1 MAFASIYVPNFI
13 LQAVLRAEPHLV
25 TETNSHAEKKPH
37 ADKKQPAKADWR
49 DEVVALIEGEPP
61 LCRVVAMS
69 ARAAQAGIE
78 LGMAKANAEQFA
90 GVEIRER
97 SRMQEK
103 SAHAALLDI
112 GWSIS
117 PRIEETAQDA
127 VAIDVAGLGHLFSS
141 GEEIGAQV
149 VARARECGLA
159 ANAAIAANVET
170 ALIAA
175 RGFAGVTVIPRG
187 EEAKYLSALP
197 VDVLLPAVF
206 NSTGFPPEQI
216 SEALQM
222 SETLQRWGV
231 RTCGAFAELPVLGL
245 SERLGQEGVRL
256 HALARGVNDRS
267 LAIAEAADF
276 FEEEMELDD
285 AVEELEPLSFL
296 LGRLLG
302 QLCARLSARAL
313 AAGAIRVRF
322 ELQPAFENA
331 FRPRQELF
339 REKKPP
345 GVYERTLQLPVPGHD
360 AKMLLKLL
368 RLRLQADAP
377 KAPIQTISVVAEAAR
392 PRAMQSGLFMP
403 SFPDPEKLEVTI
415 ARIANVVG
423 QGNVGAPAL
432 VDTHRPGEF
441 RLERFWVVE
450 AAEMKR
456 SVRRKEKDAAQTA
469 DQRAAQRH
477 FGEVEGASVG
487 GAAVERS
494 PALAPAAAS
503 FRMFRPSM
511 PARVELREGRPC
523 AVIFQGERGEVMAAS
538 GPWRTS
544 GEWWR
549 EDQWQQ
555 DEWDLEIKFAASVS
569 VSAAG
574 VRSRECPGDGIYRVY
589 YDALRRGWFVR
600 GIYD

>member
-13 LQAVLRAEPHLV
+13 LQAVLRAEP
-25 TETNSHAEKKPH
+25 EPAEKKPH
-37 ADKKQPAKADWR
+37 AKADQPGR
-49 DEVVALIEGEPP
+49 MFALIEGEPP
-61 LCRVVAMS
+61 LCKVVAMS
-69 ARAAQAGIE
+69 ERAARAGIE

-97 SRMQEK
+97 SRAQEK

-127 VAIDVAGLGHLFSS
+127 IAIDVAGLGHLFSS
-141 GEEIGAQV
+141 EEEIGAQLV
-149 VARARECGLA
+149 ERARQCGLA
-159 ANAAIAANVET
+159 ANAALAANVET

-206 NSTGFPPEQI
+206 NSAGFSADEI
-216 SEALQM
+216 SQALQM

-256 HALARGVNDRS
+256 HGLARGVNDRS

-331 FRPRQELF
+331 FRPSQELF

-345 GVYERTLQLPVPGHD
+345 GVYERTLQLPVPGRD

-377 KAPIQTISVVAEAAR
+377 KAPIQKLSVAAEAAR

-423 QGNVGAPAL
+423 EGNVGAPAL

-441 RLERFWVVE
+441 RLERFWVVD

-456 SVRRKEKDAAQTA
+456 GGKRKEKNAAQVPERC
-469 DQRAAQRH
+469 DEQEKRSVQRH
-477 FGEVEGASVG
+477 FGEVEGASVEG
-487 GAAVERS
+487 T
-494 PALAPAAAS
+494 PAPVPAAAS

-511 PARVELREGRPC
+511 PARVDLREGRPC
-523 AVIFQGERGEVMAAS
+523 VVIFQGERGEVVAAS

-555 DEWDLEIKFAASVS
+555 DEWDLEIKFATSVIVS
-569 VSAAG
+569 VSAAAG

>member
-13 LQAVLRAEPHLV
+13 LQAVLRSE
-25 TETNSHAEKKPH
+25 
-37 ADKKQPAKADWR
+37 ADQR
-49 DEVVALIEGEPP
+49 DRMFALIEGEPR
-61 LCRVVAMS
+61 LCKVVAMNES
-69 ARAAQAGIE
+69 AARAGIE

-90 GVEIRER
+90 GIEILER
-97 SRMQEK
+97 SRLQEK
-103 SAHAALLDI
+103 TAHAALLDI

-127 VAIDVAGLGHLFSS
+127 IAIDVAGLGHLFSS
-141 GEEIGAQV
+141 EEEIGAQLV
-149 VARARECGLA
+149 ERARECGLA

-175 RGFAGVTVIPRG
+175 RGFVGVTVIPRG

-206 NSTGFPPEQI
+206 NSTGFSPEEI
-216 SEALQM
+216 SQALQM

-245 SERLGQEGVRL
+245 SERLGQGGVRL
-256 HALARGVNDRS
+256 HALAHGVNERS

-276 FEEEMELDD
+276 FEEEIELDNS
-285 AVEELEPLSFL
+285 VEELDPLSFL

-331 FRPRQELF
+331 FRPSRELF

-345 GVYERTLQLPVPGHD
+345 GVYERTLQLPVPGRD

-377 KAPIQTISVVAEAAR
+377 KAPIQKISVAAEAAR

-423 QGNVGAPAL
+423 EGNVGAPAL

-456 SVRRKEKDAAQTA
+456 GGKRKEKNAAQA
-469 DQRAAQRH
+469 PERCDEQGKRSVQRH
-477 FGEVEGASVG
+477 FGEVEGASEG
-487 GAAVERS
+487 GAAAEVS
-494 PALAPAAAS
+494 PAPAPAAAS
-503 FRMFRPSM
+503 FRMFRPPM

-523 AVIFQGERGEVMAAS
+523 GVILQGERGEVVAAS

-549 EDQWQQ
+549 EDQWHQ
-555 DEWDLEIKFAASVS
+555 DEWDLEIKFATSVS

-574 VRSRECPGDGIYRVY
+574 CECPGDGIYRVY

>member
-13 LQAVLRAEPHLV
+13 LQAVLRAESEV
-25 TETNSHAEKKPH
+25 EKKS
-37 ADKKQPAKADWR
+37 DR
-49 DEVVALIEGEPP
+49 MLALIDGEPP
-61 LCRVVAMS
+61 LSKVVAMNE
-69 ARAAQAGIE
+69 RAARAGIE

-97 SRMQEK
+97 SRLQEK

-127 VAIDVAGLGHLFSS
+127 ITIDVAGLNHLFSS
-141 GEEIGAQV
+141 EEEIGAQLV
-149 VARARECGLA
+149 ERARECGLA

-206 NSTGFPPEQI
+206 NPTGFSPEQI

-231 RTCGAFAELPVLGL
+231 RACGAFADLPVLGL

-256 HALARGVNDRS
+256 HALARGATQRS

-285 AVEELEPLSFL
+285 AVEELEPLTFL
-296 LGRLLG
+296 LARLLG

-331 FRPRQELF
+331 FRPSQELF

-345 GVYERTLQLPVPGHD
+345 GVYERTLQLPVPGRD
-360 AKMLLKLL
+360 AKILLKLL

-377 KAPIQTISVVAEAAR
+377 KAPIQKISMAAEAAR
-392 PRAMQSGLFMP
+392 PRAVQSGLFMP

-423 QGNVGAPAL
+423 EGNVGAPAL

-450 AAEMKR
+450 AAERKR
-456 SVRRKEKDAAQTA
+456 RGKQKEKNAAQA
-469 DQRAAQRH
+469 PERCDEQRKRDVQRH
-477 FGEVEGASVG
+477 FGEVEEASTEGAS
-487 GAAVERS
+487 VERS
-494 PALAPAAAS
+494 PAPVPAAAS

-511 PARVELREGRPC
+511 LVRIELREGRPC
-523 AVIFQGERGEVMAAS
+523 CVIFQGERGEVVAAS

-555 DEWDLEIKFAASVS
+555 DEWDLEIKFATSVS
-569 VSAAG
+569 TASAAAM
-574 VRSRECPGDGIYRVY
+574 RSSACPGDGIYRVY
-589 YDALRRGWFVR
+589 YDAVRRGWFVR